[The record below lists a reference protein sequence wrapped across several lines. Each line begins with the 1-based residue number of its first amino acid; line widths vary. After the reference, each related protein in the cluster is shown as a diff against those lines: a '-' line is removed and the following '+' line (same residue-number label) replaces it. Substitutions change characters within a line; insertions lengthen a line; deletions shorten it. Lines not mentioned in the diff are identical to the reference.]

1 MIELGLPAEPG
12 APERPQL
19 GEREKVVAVGVVD
32 DDAAFTAWYRN
43 EHPRLLAAMTLVTR
57 DLHAAQD
64 VTAEAFARALASWTR
79 VSAMDSPTGWT
90 YRVALNV
97 ARRRGRRAALEQ
109 RLLRRLDPPDPGPPS
124 EHAVE
129 VWEAVRA
136 LPPRARTAIALRYA
150 AGLSEAEVA
159 AAMHVAVGT
168 ASATLSAARRALA
181 ITLAEPKPAAGERAE
196 AEPADLREGS
206 HDG

>member
-1 MIELGLPAEPG
+1 MIDLEVSQASIETVG
-12 APERPQL
+12 AIR
-19 GEREKVVAVGVVD
+19 VVD
-32 DDAAFTAWYRN
+32 DDAAFAAWYRS
-43 EHPRLLAAMTLVTR
+43 EHPRLLAAMTIVTR

-97 ARRRGRRAALEQ
+97 ARRRARRAALEQ
-109 RLLRRLDPPDPGPPS
+109 RLLRRMVPPDSGLP
-124 EHAVE
+124 VE
-129 VWEAVRA
+129 RSIELWDAVRA

-150 AGLSEAEVA
+150 AGLSESEVA
-159 AAMHVAVGT
+159 TAMNVAVGT
-168 ASATLSAARRALA
+168 ASATLSAARKTLA
-181 ITLAEPKPAAGERAE
+181 IALGDPDAESRTE
-196 AEPADLREGS
+196 EP

>member
-1 MIELGLPAEPG
+1 MIDLGVSTDSGQTIAG
-12 APERPQL
+12 ALR
-19 GEREKVVAVGVVD
+19 VVD
-32 DDAAFTAWYRN
+32 DDTAFSAWYRI

-57 DLHAAQD
+57 DLHTAQD
-64 VTAEAFARALASWTR
+64 VTSEAFARALAAWTR

-97 ARRRGRRAALEQ
+97 ARRRARRAALEQ
-109 RLLRRLDPPDPGPPS
+109 RLLRRVVPTDSGLP
-124 EHAVE
+124 VE
-129 VWEAVRA
+129 LSVELWDAVRA
-136 LPPRARTAIALRYA
+136 LPPRAREAIALRYA

-159 AAMHVAVGT
+159 TAMNVAVGT

-181 ITLAEPKPAAGERAE
+181 IALGDPETES
-196 AEPADLREGS
+196 REQEH